1 MDSDE
6 SDENLILL
14 NEIKHT
20 ISRMF
25 RKIERVDRQMKHSR
39 EEQRNMHI
47 ELQNLAMAHN
57 QMQSHFAM
65 QQQLL
70 MAQGYY
76 QGQEDEPS
84 QI

>member
-6 SDENLILL
+6 SDENIILL

-20 ISRMF
+20 MSRMF
-25 RKIERVDRQMKHSR
+25 RKIERIDRQMKHSR

-57 QMQSHFAM
+57 
-65 QQQLL
+65 
-70 MAQGYY
+70 
-76 QGQEDEPS
+76 
-84 QI
+84 